1 MRNRAPRP
9 IATAIRIARE
19 RAAPR
24 TPLAAVQQV
33 WPEVAGEQVAAVA
46 EPLVERDGVVVVG
59 CDGAVWAQELDLMQE
74 DLLRALR
81 ERLGEAAPSGLRF
94 EARRS

>member
-9 IATAIRIARE
+9 LAAAIEIARG

-33 WPEVAGEQVAAVA
+33 WREVAGEQVAAA
-46 EPLVERDGVVVVG
+46 SEPVSERDGVVVVR
-59 CDGAVWAQELDLMQE
+59 CDGAVWAQELDLMQ
-74 DLLRALR
+74 DRLLEALR
-81 ERLGEAAPSGLRF
+81 DRIGDVAPNRLRF
-94 EARRS
+94 ESR